1 MPFIRR
7 FSVSWALVCL
17 AIIPV
22 SAGTA
27 ARAGSDSDDAT
38 TTGPAA
44 EIIRRLESAE
54 FSERVDG
61 QQAMVTLADEHL
73 PVMARYAVEQ
83 ASAEAAVRILNALEQ
98 LLVTSRGPRLATVC
112 EQLEKLAIGNRLIVR
127 REAQWLLSVHWRP
140 RQTHTLQA
148 LEEHG
153 ALIVRPETTARM
165 AMQFP
170 DAFDMGAP
178 TLQIF
183 LTAQWKGGSR
193 GRELL
198 DRLPGLHPQAVNGQA
213 ARNLRFRG
221 RFPGRLTGTPPMA
234 VVFLVKGHR
243 LTKEE
248 TGQLR
253 GAYGAQVQ
261 ERGEVMLGIR
271 SRAAVV
277 SSGCGVHGVTPFG
290 SGAAAGL
297 RPGDLITHVE
307 DTRIRSFDDLVEA
320 LRRYSPGDRVALK
333 VVRSPAGR
341 RLSESAVEVLDVTL
355 KSWADYVRAINA
367 ADAETP
373 SSDSRI

>member
-1 MPFIRR
+1 MLFVRR
-7 FSVSWALVCL
+7 FPVSWALLCL
-17 AIIPV
+17 AIVPV
-22 SAGTA
+22 SAGMTA
-27 ARAGSDSDDAT
+27 SGGSDSDDAAAA
-38 TTGPAA
+38 GPAA
-44 EIIRRLESAE
+44 AVIGRLESVE
-54 FSERVDG
+54 FSERVAG
-61 QQAMVTLADEHL
+61 QQAMSVLADEDL
-73 PVMARYAVEQ
+73 QVMARYAAEQ
-83 ASAEAAVRILNALEQ
+83 ASPEAAVRILNALEQ
-98 LLVTSRGPRLATVC
+98 LLVTSRGLRLANVC
-112 EQLEKLAIGNRLIVR
+112 ECLEELAVCERPIVR
-127 REAQWLLSVHWRP
+127 SEAQWLLAVHWRP
-140 RQTHTLQA
+140 RQIHTLQA

-170 DAFDMGAP
+170 DAFDLGAP

-183 LTAQWKGGSR
+183 LTAQWKGGTR

-213 ARNLRFRG
+213 ARNLRLRG
-221 RFPGRLTGTPPMA
+221 RFPGRPTGTPPMA
-234 VVFLVKGHR
+234 IVFLVKGHR

-307 DTRIRSFDDLVEA
+307 DTRIRSFDDLVET
-320 LRRYSPGDRVALK
+320 LRRYSPGDRVSLK
-333 VVRSPAGR
+333 VVRSPTAH
-341 RLSESAVEVLDVTL
+341 RLSDRSVEVLDVTL

-367 ADAETP
+367 ADPET
-373 SSDSRI
+373 SSPDSRI